1 MSGFSFSEES
11 VKLPTGA
18 YAGTRRR
25 MLRLD
30 GQAVLGVTA
39 GQFRPYLYPVYTP
52 AGFAATSEGPAD
64 HPHHHSIWAG
74 ADHLHLRMPALG
86 GRDEIYA
93 YNCYVNDIFQGR
105 APGRVNQIA
114 LAGQASG
121 AGFLIEQEIEWR
133 GPVEWGAPQ
142 GRLLLREQ
150 RHTRVQVGDTHITI
164 DMECAVTAAEYDI
177 LIGPS
182 RHAWFNFRVAPS
194 MCVDEGG
201 ILLDNTGHAGRAAG
215 VHAHAEWVA
224 GCGPVGGGH
233 TAGIALAPRRHAGDA
248 NWWWFVGDF
257 GVVTASPCRDDAI
270 DLTCGQSTTLAARF
284 VVFDGFANTVANT
297 VSETARIAAM
307 LAQPH

>member
-52 AGFAATSEGPAD
+52 AGFAVTSEGPAD

-74 ADHLHLRMPALG
+74 ADHLHLRMPAMG
-86 GRDEIYA
+86 GREEIYA

-105 APGRVNQIA
+105 APGRINQIA

-133 GPVEWGAPQ
+133 Q
-142 GRLLLREQ
+142 KMEQ
-150 RHTRVQVGDTHITI
+150 PPFTHF
-164 DMECAVTAAEYDI
+164 I
-177 LIGPS
+177 LITVRSPHQERARFSSETLHRRLKEALPTSVTLGEFAPAPLEKS
-182 RHAWFNFRVAPS
+182 HGNFRYHIAIRANGIQKVSRLIRDVLDKLTMPEDVFAV
-194 MCVDEGG
+194 VDVDALH
-201 ILLDNTGHAGRAAG
+201 LL
-215 VHAHAEWVA
+215 
-224 GCGPVGGGH
+224 
-233 TAGIALAPRRHAGDA
+233 
-248 NWWWFVGDF
+248 
-257 GVVTASPCRDDAI
+257 
-270 DLTCGQSTTLAARF
+270 
-284 VVFDGFANTVANT
+284 
-297 VSETARIAAM
+297 
-307 LAQPH
+307 